1 MVSGEKFMDLNFKYM
16 NKENLSIIRQSF
28 ASTVF
33 THKVQEVAAEN
44 QENNVFTIKVVNIVL
59 VSIVLILLIIQTAK
73 PEVPLFSYIGAGITI
88 AEVIFL
94 IIQLTFSFEQRVVMH
109 KNSALKYMGLRDAYR
124 SLIADVMSDSI
135 SADRIIAQRDLL
147 QREYQVISDLAPQTG
162 PKEYTEAQKRLN
174 KRGEVQGEE
183 FTWSDDEIDW
193 FLPESLRLK
202 KHEK

>member
-1 MVSGEKFMDLNFKYM
+1 
-16 NKENLSIIRQSF
+16 
-28 ASTVF
+28 
-33 THKVQEVAAEN
+33 
-44 QENNVFTIKVVNIVL
+44 
-59 VSIVLILLIIQTAK
+59 
-73 PEVPLFSYIGAGITI
+73 
-88 AEVIFL
+88 
-94 IIQLTFSFEQRVVMH
+94 
-109 KNSALKYMGLRDAYR
+109 
-124 SLIADVMSDSI
+124 MSDSI

>member
-44 QENNVFTIKVVNIVL
+44 QENNVFTIKVVNIAL

-73 PEVPLFSYIGAGITI
+73 PKVPLFSYIGAGITV

-109 KNSALKYMGLRDAYR
+109 KNSALKYMRLRDAYR
-124 SLIADVMSDSI
+124 TLITDVMSDSI
-135 SADRIIAQRDLL
+135 STDRIIAQRELL

-162 PKEYTEAQKRLN
+162 PKEYTEAQRRLN
-174 KRGEVQGEE
+174 KRGEVKGEE
-183 FTWSDDEIDW
+183 FTWSDEEIDW
-193 FLPESLRLK
+193 FLPEELRLK
-202 KHEK
+202 K

>member
-1 MVSGEKFMDLNFKYM
+1 M
-16 NKENLSIIRQSF
+16 NKKNLSIIRQSF

-44 QENNVFTIKVVNIVL
+44 QEKKVFAIKVINIFL
-59 VSIVLILLIIQTAK
+59 VSIVLILLIIQAAK
-73 PEVPLFSYIGAGITI
+73 PEILLFSYIGAGITV

-124 SLIADVMSDSI
+124 SLIADVMSELVSTDQ
-135 SADRIIAQRDLL
+135 IIARRDLL

-162 PKEYTEAQKRLN
+162 SKEYTEAQKRLN

-183 FTWSDDEIDW
+183 FTWSDEEIDW
-193 FLPESLRLK
+193 FLPENLRLK
-202 KHEK
+202 

>member
-1 MVSGEKFMDLNFKYM
+1 M

-33 THKVQEVAAEN
+33 THKVQEVAVEN
-44 QENNVFTIKVVNIVL
+44 QEKNVFAIKIINIVL
-59 VSIVLILLIIQTAK
+59 VSIVLILLIIQAAK
-73 PEVPLFSYIGAGITI
+73 PEVLLFSYIGAGITV

-124 SLIADVMSDSI
+124 SLIADVMSEAI
-135 SADRIIAQRDLL
+135 SADHIIARRDLL
-147 QREYQVISDLAPQTG
+147 QREYQIISDLAPQTG
-162 PKEYTEAQKRLN
+162 SKEKTEAQKRLN

-193 FLPESLRLK
+193 FLPENLRLK
-202 KHEK
+202 